1 MFELLNIRDLKTLAE
16 VVEGELKGENTQFEN
31 LVIDS
36 RISGKT
42 SVFIALHGEI
52 FDGNI
57 YCSEALSNGCC
68 AVITNDPNIIGR
80 SILVKDTYMALL
92 KLAKNQL
99 NHVNPKTL
107 AITGSNGK
115 TTVKEMIGCIL
126 PSETTVITKDNENNE
141 FGILYTVLK
150 IKESTSHLILECGAR
165 KNGDFDL
172 IAKYLDFDAL
182 VLTNLNN
189 SHIGIFGSEENIQ
202 KTKLKLIDGL
212 KPGGVLVEA
221 AFKDLSKSSDKQEIE
236 EQRINTYL
244 ISENSK
250 VILKDSWLYNC
261 SSNDSE
267 LGVYIIESKSDKQIE
282 QKTDFKFSLNLGIKH
297 NSQNALL
304 GLAVSREWGISK
316 RSVVNALDN
325 FSSPQKNR
333 FYQMKVGRHIVID
346 DSYNANPTSVR
357 SALSELFGNP
367 NYPENKVVILGD
379 MYELGDASDEE
390 HDKVL
395 DELIKLDQ
403 LKLTILV
410 GERLKKAYMRL
421 KDPHQANH
429 IVHIERKSEFPHE
442 QFKESL
448 KDDSVI
454 LIKGS
459 RGMKMERFL
468 EIIIGNI
475 R

>member
-1 MFELLNIRDLKTLAE
+1 MKSLAE

-31 LVIDS
+31 LVLDS
-36 RISGKT
+36 RLSGKA
-42 SVFIALHGEI
+42 SVFIALHGEK

-68 AVITNDPNIIGR
+68 AVITDDPNIIGR
-80 SILVKDTYMALL
+80 SVLVNDTYVALL

-115 TTVKEMIGCIL
+115 TTVKEMMGCIL
-126 PSETTVITKDNENNE
+126 PSETSIITKDNENNE

-172 IAKYLDFDAL
+172 IAKYLDFDAV

-189 SHIGIFGSEENIQ
+189 SHIGIFESEENIK

-221 AFKDLSKSSDKQEIE
+221 AFKDLSKSNNKQEIE

-244 ISENSK
+244 TSENGE
-250 VILKDSWLYNC
+250 ITLKDSWLYN
-261 SSNDSE
+261 SSPNDTE
-267 LGVYIIESKSDKQIE
+267 LGAYSIESKSDKHIE
-282 QKTDFKFSLNLGIKH
+282 QKTDFRFSLNLGIKH
-297 NSQNALL
+297 NSQNTLL
-304 GLAVSREWGISK
+304 ALAVSREWGISK
-316 RSVVNALDN
+316 QSVLNALDN
-325 FSSPQKNR
+325 YSSPQKNR

-346 DSYNANPTSVR
+346 DSYNANPSSFR
-357 SALSELFGNP
+357 SALSELVANP
-367 NYPENKVVILGD
+367 NYPDSKVVILGD

-390 HDKVL
+390 HNKLL

-410 GERLKKAYMRL
+410 GERLKKAYLRV
-421 KDPHQANH
+421 KDPHQTNN
-429 IVHIERKSEFPHE
+429 IVHIERKSEFPYE
-442 QFKESL
+442 RFKESL
-448 KDDSVI
+448 ENNSVI

-468 EIIIGNI
+468 EIIIENI
-475 R
+475 Q

>member
-1 MFELLNIRDLKTLAE
+1 LFELLNIRDLESLAE

-31 LVIDS
+31 LILDS
-36 RISGKT
+36 RFSDKS
-42 SVFIALHGEI
+42 SVFIALHGEK

-68 AVITNDPNIIGR
+68 AVITDDPNIIGR
-80 SILVKDTYMALL
+80 SVLVKDTYMALL

-172 IAKYLDFDAL
+172 IAKYLDFDA
-182 VLTNLNN
+182 VVITNLNN

-212 KPGGVLVEA
+212 KLGGVLVEA
-221 AFKDLSKSSDKQEIE
+221 AFKDLSSSNDKQEIE

-244 ISENSK
+244 TSK
-250 VILKDSWLYNC
+250 NGEVILKDSWLYD
-261 SSNDSE
+261 SSPNDSE
-267 LGVYIIESKSDKQIE
+267 LGVYTIESKSDKRIE

-304 GLAVSREWGISK
+304 VLAVSREWGISK
-316 RSVVNALDN
+316 KSVLNKLDN

-346 DSYNANPTSVR
+346 DSYNANPVSFR
-357 SALSELFGNP
+357 SALSELFRNP
-367 NYPENKVVILGD
+367 NYPDNKVVILGD
-379 MYELGDASDEE
+379 MYELGDVSDEE
-390 HDKVL
+390 HDKLL
-395 DELIKLDQ
+395 DELIKLNE

-421 KDPHQANH
+421 KDPHQNNN
-429 IVHIERKSEFPHE
+429 IVHIERKSEFPYE
-442 QFKESL
+442 QFKKSL
-448 KDDSVI
+448 KGDSVI

-475 R
+475 Q